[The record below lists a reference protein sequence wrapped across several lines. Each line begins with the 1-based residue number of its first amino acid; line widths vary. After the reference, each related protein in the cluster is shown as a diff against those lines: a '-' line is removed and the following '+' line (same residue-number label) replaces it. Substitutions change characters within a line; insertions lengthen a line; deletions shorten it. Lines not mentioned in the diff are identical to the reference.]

1 MPVSISPA
9 PHTPHTA
16 PLATPRRQ
24 LLRASLAVAAAS
36 GVVATAGRT
45 SAVGAETLPAWSN
58 PATWG
63 TAGVPRPGSV
73 VRVDFPVRLD
83 QDIDVAG
90 LHVECGGH
98 LVLDPQKSITIRTTG
113 NVEVCGLLEMRPA

>member
-1 MPVSISPA
+1 MSVSASPA
-9 PHTPHTA
+9 ASTR
-16 PLATPRRQ
+16 LAAPRRQ

-63 TAGVPRPGSV
+63 TAGVPRPGTV

-90 LHVECGGH
+90 LHIECGGH
-98 LVLDPQKSITIRTTG
+98 LVVDPQKSITIRTTG
-113 NVEVCGLLEMRPA
+113 NVEVCGL